1 MSAGFVPADLQG
13 NILRGYRRLCVR
25 YLMLEIAELTAAR
38 GFLAASASGG
48 QDAPAITTETQWDVK
63 PDTCFNIAFTYEGL
77 RAIGAQAASLA
88 SFPGEFTG
96 GMTARALKLGD
107 FGASA
112 PETWPAP
119 FDAPERIHIIASVY
133 ADDPV
138 HLDRVQQKVT
148 AGPAF
153 RLLGTRDGANFDG
166 DYVHFG
172 YRDNI
177 SQPRFAAVHDRP
189 EKSEP
194 MAPLGMVLLGHRTSF
209 EGLFWRV
216 PQPDVLG
223 QNGCFNAFRILA
235 QDVGAFETYL
245 DTAADE
251 LVKHPL
257 GNVLLPPGDESKIGK
272 TLSRHAALREIVAA
286 QMCGRWRNGVPLALS
301 PTTPHPETP
310 VSLTDFDY
318 TQNSGCPVGAHT
330 RRCNPRGAKIV
341 QRVENHSRRLIRRG
355 IPYGP
360 KYDPAKPD
368 EVERGLLG
376 NFLGANLANQFE
388 AIACDW
394 MNLGLQDPDLT
405 GANDPLLGANDPAT
419 SWFDIRLPNGDT
431 IRLRGFPRFV
441 RTRGGA
447 YTFLPSLPAIRY
459 LAALT

>member
-1 MSAGFVPADLQG
+1 VVSVGFVPAELQG

-25 YLMLEIAELTAAR
+25 YLMLEIANAPAAR
-38 GFLAASASGG
+38 RFMAEAASGG
-48 QDAPAITTETQWDVK
+48 KDAPAITTEAQWAVK
-63 PDTCFNIAFTYEGL
+63 PDTCFNIAFTYDGL
-77 RAIGAQAASLA
+77 RAIGAPAASLA
-88 SFPGEFTG
+88 SFPTEFVA
-96 GMTARALKLGD
+96 GMTARAQKLGD

-119 FDAPERIHIIASVY
+119 FDAPARIHIIASIH
-133 ADDPV
+133 ADDAA
-138 HLDRVQQKVT
+138 HLDAVQQQVT
-148 AGPAF
+148 SGPAF

-177 SQPRFAAVHDRP
+177 SQPRFAAVHDQAERW
-189 EKSEP
+189 EP
-194 MAPLGMVLLGHRTSF
+194 MAPLGTVLLGHPTSF
-209 EGLFWRV
+209 EGLLWHV

-223 QNGCFNAFRILA
+223 QNGCFNAFRVLA
-235 QDVGAFETYL
+235 QDVAAFETYL
-245 DTAADE
+245 NTAAEE
-251 LVKHPL
+251 LLTHRL
-257 GNVLLPPGDESKIGK
+257 GETLLPPGDETKFG
-272 TLSRHAALREIVAA
+272 LSRHGAFREIVAA

-301 PTTPHPETP
+301 PTTPNPAIP

-318 TQNSGCPVGAHT
+318 TKNSGCPVGAHT
-330 RRCNPRGAKIV
+330 RRCNPRGAQIV

-368 EVERGLLG
+368 GIERGLLG

-388 AIACDW
+388 AISCDW
-394 MNLGLQDPDLT
+394 LNLGLQDPEVT
-405 GANDPLLGANDPAT
+405 GSNDPLLGANAPET
-419 SWFDIRLPNGDT
+419 SWFDLLLPDGDK